1 MQAVSFPVALM
12 SKSCK
17 LIVVMVGG
25 VLILGKKYQLRDY
38 SCAFAIVAG
47 LFVFQSE
54 SSKSGSSSLFGIG
67 VLLLSLAFD
76 SLSSNYNEKMVS
88 VNKRV
93 LPDTIPMQLCQSA
106 HTLSRL
112 QMRRVGGVCEDKLHC
127 LHHECCR
134 RRGVRCSQCA
144 DAVFNLN

>member
-1 MQAVSFPVALM
+1 LQAVSFPVALM

-38 SCAFAIVAG
+38 SCALAIIAG

-54 SSKSGSSSLFGIG
+54 SSKSGSSSFFGIG

-93 LPDTIPMQLCQSA
+93 LPDTILMQLCQSA
-106 HTLSRL
+106 HSF
-112 QMRRVGGVCEDKLHC
+112 
-127 LHHECCR
+127 
-134 RRGVRCSQCA
+134 A
-144 DAVFNLN
+144 DAMCWRCLRRPISLLAS